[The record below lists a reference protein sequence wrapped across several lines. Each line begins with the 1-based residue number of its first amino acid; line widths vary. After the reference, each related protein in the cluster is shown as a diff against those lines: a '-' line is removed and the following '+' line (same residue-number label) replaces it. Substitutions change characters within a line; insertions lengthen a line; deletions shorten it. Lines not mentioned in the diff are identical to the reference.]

1 MNRASE
7 NTRKLTYCAL
17 FAAIATALMYFELP
31 MPFMPPFLKMDISG
45 VVSLLAAF
53 MFGWAPAVMITLV
66 KDIIHFFSSTSG
78 GVGQVADFLMISTF
92 SMVASYFYRKVH
104 TKKGA
109 VTGLAIGSAAMTVVG
124 VLTNKYML
132 IPFYSKLMP
141 IEAILEACGAVNPF
155 IGDINTYLLF
165 GAAPFNI
172 IKSGLLSALTLLLY
186 KRLSVL
192 IKSGTVK
199 SAPLT
204 KGTK

>member
-1 MNRASE
+1 MNQASA

-31 MPFMPPFLKMDISG
+31 MPFMPPFLKLDISG

-53 MFGWAPAVMITLV
+53 MFGWGPAVMITLV
-66 KDIIHFFSSTSG
+66 KDMIHFFSSTSG
-78 GVGQVADFLMISTF
+78 GVGQIADFLMISTF
-92 SMVASYFYRKVH
+92 SIIASYFYRKVH

-109 VTGLAIGSAAMTVVG
+109 LSGLAIGSVAMTVMG
-124 VLTNKYML
+124 VVTNKYML

-141 IEAILEACGAVNPF
+141 IEAILEACGAVNPL

-172 IKSGLLSALTLLLY
+172 LKAALLSALTMLLY

-199 SAPLT
+199 DPLT
-204 KGTK
+204 KGRR